1 MRKTAVILLAL
12 VLLVATFASCNIE
25 IDFNKIADKIE
36 EIGSEIESGL
46 SGDPKEPE
54 IYEENGFR
62 YQLNADK
69 TASVQAYLLDEEE
82 VEIPAE
88 VKGCKVT
95 KIEARAFYGKN
106 MKNVTVRAEVT
117 EIGEFAFANC
127 AKMEWIDLRKGL
139 QTIGAS
145 AFEGTTA
152 LIGIYITG
160 AETTEWAAIQKGEN
174 WKRNDPPTNVI
185 VYCANTSITIN
196 G

>member
-1 MRKTAVILLAL
+1 MKKALLVILAL
-12 VLLVATFASCNIE
+12 VLAVAAFASCNIE
-25 IDFNKIADKIE
+25 IDLDKIADKIE

-69 TASVQAYLLDEEE
+69 TAYLKEYLLDEES
-82 VEIPAE
+82 VTVPSE

-95 KIEARAFYGKN
+95 KIEARAFFGKN
-106 MKNVTVRAEVT
+106 MNDISIPETVT

-127 AKMEWIDLRKGL
+127 AKMRWIDLRKGL
-139 QTIGAS
+139 LTIGES
-145 AFEGTTA
+145 ALEGTTA
-152 LIGIYITG
+152 LKEIYFAG
-160 AETTEWAAIQKGEN
+160 YTTDWSEVEKGEN
-174 WKRNDPPTNVI
+174 WKRNDPPTEVVVHCTNNNI
-185 VYCANTSITIN
+185 KID

>member
-1 MRKTAVILLAL
+1 MKKALIVILAL
-12 VLLVATFASCNIE
+12 VLAVATFASCNIE
-25 IDFNKIADKIE
+25 IDFDKIASDIESIGEDINDKIN
-36 EIGSEIESGL
+36 GTG
-46 SGDPKEPE
+46 EPE
-54 IYEENGFR
+54 VYEENGFR

-69 TASVQAYLLDEEE
+69 TAYLQAYLLDEEE
-82 VEIPAE
+82 VTVPAE

-106 MKNVTVRAEVT
+106 MKKVTVLAEVT
-117 EIGEFAFANC
+117 EIGESAFADC
-127 AKMEWIDLRKGL
+127 AKMEWIDLRRGL

-152 LIGIYITG
+152 LIGIYIMG

-185 VYCANTSITIN
+185 VYCANTHITIN

>member
-1 MRKTAVILLAL
+1 MKKIVAILLAL
-12 VLLVATFASCNIE
+12 VLAVVTFASCNIE

-36 EIGSEIESGL
+36 EIGSEIESELTG
-46 SGDPKEPE
+46 SPKEPE
-54 IYEENGFR
+54 IFEENGFR
-62 YQLNADK
+62 YQLNDNK
-69 TASVQAYLLDEEE
+69 TAYLQAYLLDEEA
-82 VEIPAE
+82 VTVPAE

-106 MKNVTVRAEVT
+106 MKNVTVLAEVT

-152 LIGIYITG
+152 LKEIYFAG
-160 AETTEWAAIQKGEN
+160 ETTEWAAVQKGEN
-174 WKRNDPPTNVI
+174 WKPATALTVHCMNADIKVD
-185 VYCANTSITIN
+185 
-196 G
+196 

>member
-1 MRKTAVILLAL
+1 MKKIVAILLAL
-12 VLLVATFASCNIE
+12 VLAVVTFASCNIE
-25 IDFNKIADKIE
+25 IDFDKIASDIESIGEGINDKIN
-36 EIGSEIESGL
+36 GTG
-46 SGDPKEPE
+46 EPE
-54 IYEENGFR
+54 VYEENGFR

-69 TASVQAYLLDEEE
+69 TASVQAYLLDEEA

-117 EIGEFAFANC
+117 EIGESAFANC

-152 LIGIYITG
+152 LIGIYIMG

-185 VYCANTSITIN
+185 VYCANTNITIN